1 MTEKDDK
8 QFDRAVSQIMKK
20 KARKSAGIWIFIIFI
35 VAILI
40 SLFVNYIPIF
50 YDKLIHYNDPTYRPM
65 DLERQYQELQDL
77 RKDRGQK
84 GQ

>member
-8 QFDRAVSQIMKK
+8 QFDRAVRRIMKK
-20 KARKSAGIWIFIIFI
+20 KERKSAGIWIFIIFI

-65 DLERQYQELQDL
+65 DLERQYRELQDI

>member
-8 QFDRAVSQIMKK
+8 QFDRAVNQIMKK
-20 KARKSAGIWIFIIFI
+20 KARKSTGIWIFIIFI
-35 VAILI
+35 VAVLI
-40 SLFVNYIPIF
+40 SLFVSYIPIF

-65 DLERQYQELQDL
+65 DLHRQYRELQDL
-77 RKDRGQK
+77 RKERGPK